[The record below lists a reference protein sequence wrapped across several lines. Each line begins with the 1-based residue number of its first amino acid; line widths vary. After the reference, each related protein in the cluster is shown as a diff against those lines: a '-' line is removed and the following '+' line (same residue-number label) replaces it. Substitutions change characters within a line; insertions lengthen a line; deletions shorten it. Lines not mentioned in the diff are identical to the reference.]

1 MTTIVVLFNLKSG
14 VSVADY
20 ERFALEMDIPEV
32 NRLGSVEKFEV
43 FKAQGLMGGGASPY
57 AYVEIL
63 RVRDPEQ
70 LGKDVQSATMQ
81 QVVSTFRS
89 MADNPLF
96 IVTAPL

>member
-20 ERFALEMDIPEV
+20 ERFALELDIPEV
-32 NRLGSVEKFEV
+32 NRLPSVEKFEV
-43 FKAQGLMGGGASPY
+43 LKAQGLMGGGDAPY
-57 AYVEIL
+57 AYIEIL
-63 RVRDPEQ
+63 RLRDPEQ
-70 LGKDVQSATMQ
+70 LGKDVQSPTMQ
-81 QVVSTFRS
+81 KVVSTFRS